1 MTVTL
6 PRLIGMVHLAAL
18 PGSPGFSGDL
28 DAVISAAVSDA
39 TTLAEAG
46 FDAIGVENFGDVPFF
61 PDDVPK
67 VTVTTMT
74 AAVHAIRTAT
84 PLPLM
89 VNVLRNDGLGAL
101 AVAAAT
107 GAEMIRVNVLSG
119 SMWTD
124 QGIIQGRAA
133 QIARLRGEIAPA
145 TSVLAD
151 VFVKHAT
158 PPPGTDLVQ
167 ATLDLAERGGADAVV
182 VSGAGTGAPADL
194 DLLRMVRTTVPD
206 TPVYVG
212 SGTNADTVRRLLQI
226 ADGIIV
232 GTAIKVDGVTTNPVD
247 ATRSAAI
254 VAAARD

>member
-158 PPPGTDLVQ
+158 PPPGLTIED
-167 ATLDLAERGGADAVV
+167 AARDTFERGGAHALV
-182 VSGAGTGAPADL
+182 VSGAATGAPVDAALLARVRKAVPAAPLLIGSGVTPANAAELLAGADGAI
-194 DLLRMVRTTVPD
+194 
-206 TPVYVG
+206 VG
-212 SGTNADTVRRLLQI
+212 SS
-226 ADGIIV
+226 
-232 GTAIKVDGVTTNPVD
+232 IKVDGLAANPID
-247 ATRSAAI
+247 PARAAAL
-254 VAAARD
+254 VAAVR